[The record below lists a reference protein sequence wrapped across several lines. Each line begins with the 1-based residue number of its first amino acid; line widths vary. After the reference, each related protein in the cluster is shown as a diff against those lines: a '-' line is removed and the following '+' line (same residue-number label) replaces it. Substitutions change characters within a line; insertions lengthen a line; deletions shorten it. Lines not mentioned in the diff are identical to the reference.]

1 MPRMTEP
8 TIIVEGIKKR
18 FGGVRAV
25 DGVDLEVEPASVFG
39 LLGPN
44 GAGKTTMVRI
54 LTTLLSPDEGH
65 ARVAGHDVVRD
76 AERLRHEIGL
86 AGQTAAVDENLTGFE
101 NLEMVGRLYHLPR
114 AEARKRAGQ
123 VLERFSLTDA
133 ANRTARTYSGG
144 MRRRLDLGASLVGR
158 PQVLFLDEPTIGL
171 DPRSRLGMWD
181 LIRELVKDG
190 TTLLLT
196 TQYLEEADVL
206 TDRIAVIDLGTVIA
220 AGTADELKT
229 QIGGEVLELRLSDR
243 ARVPDA
249 AGAVIGLV
257 PGGAKVDNN
266 TGEITLPVGAD
277 GPAILTEA
285 IRRLDSAGVTL
296 SGIALHRPT
305 LDDVFLALTGRET
318 EGLETAAAPAGS
330 RHGRRHGRR
339 GDGDT

>member
-1 MPRMTEP
+1 MAESA
-8 TIIVEGIKKR
+8 IVVEGIKKR
-18 FGGVRAV
+18 FGSVRAL
-25 DGVDLEVEPASVFG
+25 DGVDLEVRPATVFG

-65 ARVAGHDVVRD
+65 ARVVGYDVVRD
-76 AERLRHEIGL
+76 AERLRHEFGL
-86 AGQTAAVDENLTGFE
+86 AGQTAAVDENLTGSE

-114 AEARKRAGQ
+114 AEARRRAQQ
-123 VLERFSLTDA
+123 VLERFGLTDA

-158 PQVLFLDEPTIGL
+158 PQVLFLDEPTTGL

-206 TDRIAVIDLGTVIA
+206 ADRVAVIDLGAVIA
-220 AGTADELKT
+220 EGTADELKT

-243 ARVPDA
+243 ARTPEA
-249 AGAVIGLV
+249 AGVVIGLV

-266 TGEITLPVGAD
+266 TGQITLPVGSE
-277 GPAILTEA
+277 GPAILSEA
-285 IRRLDSAGVTL
+285 IRRLDSVGVQL

-305 LDDVFLALTGRET
+305 LDDVFLSLTGREA
-318 EGLETAAAPAGS
+318 EGPEAGS
-330 RHGRRHGRR
+330 ALGRRRLGRRRRHGGEGRP
-339 GDGDT
+339 